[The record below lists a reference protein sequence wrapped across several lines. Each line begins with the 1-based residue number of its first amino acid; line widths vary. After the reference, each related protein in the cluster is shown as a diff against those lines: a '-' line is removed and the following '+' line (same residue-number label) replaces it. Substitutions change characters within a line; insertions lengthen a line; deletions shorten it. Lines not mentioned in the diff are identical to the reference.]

1 MAPVPNTPSSVL
13 GVTPVMI
20 VQRIFTVL
28 TVGLVIGAVTAIA
41 AIAFVE
47 AVLWLNDL
55 LLVSSY
61 AKVQSGLSPMV
72 LLAIT
77 LGVPMCGGALVSFVV
92 FRLAPIHRPAGPAD
106 AIRAVQLQ
114 TSMPDTRSGLLVTLG
129 ALGSL
134 GVGASVGQ

>member
-13 GVTPVMI
+13 GVTPFMI

-61 AKVQSGLSPMV
+61 AKGTSDLPSWLRRFPWNRALIEQTGADFGLIAPELAV
-72 LLAIT
+72 LRPPTLDFGQTRPHAISFLRTRNKLPRANSVKSCARFLA
-77 LGVPMCGGALVSFVV
+77 
-92 FRLAPIHRPAGPAD
+92 RP
-106 AIRAVQLQ
+106 R
-114 TSMPDTRSGLLVTLG
+114 
-129 ALGSL
+129 
-134 GVGASVGQ
+134 